1 MKLKRLALIT
11 AMISSNVNAFQV
23 CNIGDEYNVLDSE
36 SFHQIRQKNYD
47 AFGEG
52 ITPENLFPSAPEH
65 IVDLK
70 PSLSEASD
78 VFLKLLPC

>member
-1 MKLKRLALIT
+1 MPFRSVTSATNIT
-11 AMISSNVNAFQV
+11 SWTAKA
-23 CNIGDEYNVLDSE
+23 
-36 SFHQIRQKNYD
+36 FHQIRQKNYD

-78 VFLKLLPC
+78 VFLKLLPY

>member
-36 SFHQIRQKNYD
+36 SFHQIRQK
-47 AFGEG
+47 
-52 ITPENLFPSAPEH
+52 TMMPS
-65 IVDLK
+65 VKVLLLK
-70 PSLSEASD
+70 TCFHQRQSTLST
-78 VFLKLLPC
+78 